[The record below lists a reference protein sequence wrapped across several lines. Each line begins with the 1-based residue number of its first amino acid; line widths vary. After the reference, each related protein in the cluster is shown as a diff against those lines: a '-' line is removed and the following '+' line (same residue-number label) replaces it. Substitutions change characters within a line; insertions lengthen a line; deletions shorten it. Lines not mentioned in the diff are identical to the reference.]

1 MVPLMYIFDN
11 AYRSQN
17 NILIYSAQYKECQQF
32 MYYKASQQTS
42 KQQTFK
48 LVENILIFSQ
58 SSFEEKIVDFLF
70 RQLHDRQMLS
80 AYPLFRGFW
89 RSSSLFRDLCIYTL
103 FPIYY
108 YTMQIQYRKKGCLLC
123 LFNASDHHLSNIPS
137 VRNTEKKIR
146 TTFEMHNVL
155 CKMKLYFTSCQSM
168 FNSH

>member
-1 MVPLMYIFDN
+1 MYIFDN
-11 AYRSQN
+11 VYRSQN

-70 RQLHDRQMLS
+70 RQLHDSQMLS

-108 YTMQIQYRKKGCLLC
+108 MQIQYRKKGCCLLC
-123 LFNASDHHLSNIPS
+123 YVCSMPSDHHLSNIPS
-137 VRNTEKKIR
+137 VTNAEKKIGI
-146 TTFEMHNVL
+146 FEMQCL
-155 CKMKLYFTSCQSM
+155 
-168 FNSH
+168 